1 MHTQAPFCKGAGPVG
16 EGRSTNWLYS
26 VANWQHAD
34 RIDGRRAAPPAAH
47 PPQVRGHHP
56 RVATPHRAATIA
68 ELCVASSKGHD
79 YSHLAETDAL
89 PQRKRVPEIDKI
101 NQSKEDKWDENSM
114 DCRRAGAGRGG
125 RGHRRGNG
133 GRCRTTSA
141 GAGQAAYHPGY
152 LETAQL
158 PDSLIFIPPPPAE
171 GSPSLAR
178 DHEASQR
185 GLALRGTA
193 RWDLATTDADLF
205 TPKDTDALSCAA
217 GFAIGPDTAPA
228 TNRVLRRATM
238 DFAMSTGAVKKKH
251 QRARPFMENG
261 QPTCTPAHES
271 FLRKDGSYPSGH
283 SAVGY
288 GWSLVLAELL
298 PIGWRR

>member
-1 MHTQAPFCKGAGPVG
+1 MRTAWIAGALALAGASAAIGAGTAV
-16 EGRSTNWLYS
+16 
-26 VANWQHAD
+26 VAEQPLPALD
-34 RIDGRRAAPPAAH
+34 KLRI
-47 PPQVRGHHP
+47 
-56 RVATPHRAATIA
+56 T
-68 ELCVASSKGHD
+68 
-79 YSHLAETDAL
+79 
-89 PQRKRVPEIDKI
+89 
-101 NQSKEDKWDENSM
+101 
-114 DCRRAGAGRGG
+114 
-125 RGHRRGNG
+125 
-133 GRCRTTSA
+133 
-141 GAGQAAYHPGY
+141 PGY

-158 PDSLIFIPPPPAE
+158 PDSLIFIPPPPTE

-205 TPKDTDALSCAA
+205 TPKDIDALSCAA

-288 GWSLVLAELL
+288 GWDLILAELL
-298 PIGWRR
+298 PDRVAQVIARGRAFGDSRRVCNVHWQSDIEEGRIAASAAFARLQSVPAFQEDLKAARAEIAAGNLPAPKRDCAKEAEALAMQ